1 MIVSSWNVNSVRVRA
16 VHIVDYLRD
25 KKPNFLLLQEIKT
38 ENKNFPNNLFL
49 KEGYQSYVYGQ
60 KSYNGVAIL
69 ANDKIENIENNS
81 INDPSLQSRVITGD
95 ISYNKKKT
103 KLICIYVPNGNPV
116 DTDKYVYKKKWLNIF
131 EKYLKKIKTVGRLD
145 VNSEGLLLLT
155 HDGNII
161 RSLEL
166 PKNNFKRKYRVRVYG
181 ILNEKKLE
189 NIAKGVKI
197 KNIQYKPFSFQILKK
212 NKNSWIEIELFEGK
226 KNEVR
231 NICSILRLKV
241 NKLIRIQFGPFKLNN
256 LRPGQYIK
264 ADKTEYKQYENYF
277 RKI

>member
-16 VHIVDYLRD
+16 VHIVDYLRN

-38 ENKNFPNNLFL
+38 ENKNFPNDLFF

-131 EKYLKKIKTVGRLD
+131 EKYLKKIKK
-145 VNSEGLLLLT
+145 NYE
-155 HDGNII
+155 NII
-161 RSLEL
+161 VAGDFNIIPSNEDVYDPKSWENDALFKEEIREKFKDLMKLDFFDALRHFNKAPKTYTFWDYQYRSYQKNNGLRIDHFLVSNNLKNSLEDIIID
-166 PKNNFKRKYRVRVYG
+166 KYTRGLEQPSDHVPVRAVF
-181 ILNEKKLE
+181 I
-189 NIAKGVKI
+189 
-197 KNIQYKPFSFQILKK
+197 
-212 NKNSWIEIELFEGK
+212 
-226 KNEVR
+226 
-231 NICSILRLKV
+231 
-241 NKLIRIQFGPFKLNN
+241 
-256 LRPGQYIK
+256 
-264 ADKTEYKQYENYF
+264 
-277 RKI
+277 

>member
-1 MIVSSWNVNSVRVRA
+1 
-16 VHIVDYLRD
+16 
-25 KKPNFLLLQEIKT
+25 
-38 ENKNFPNNLFL
+38 
-49 KEGYQSYVYGQ
+49 
-60 KSYNGVAIL
+60 
-69 ANDKIENIENNS
+69 
-81 INDPSLQSRVITGD
+81 
-95 ISYNKKKT
+95 
-103 KLICIYVPNGNPV
+103 
-116 DTDKYVYKKKWLNIF
+116 
-131 EKYLKKIKTVGRLD
+131 LD

-181 ILNEKKLE
+181 VLNEKKLE
-189 NIAKGVKI
+189 NIARGVKI

-212 NKNSWIEIELFEGK
+212 NKNSWIEFELFEGK

>member
-1 MIVSSWNVNSVRVRA
+1 
-16 VHIVDYLRD
+16 
-25 KKPNFLLLQEIKT
+25 
-38 ENKNFPNNLFL
+38 
-49 KEGYQSYVYGQ
+49 
-60 KSYNGVAIL
+60 
-69 ANDKIENIENNS
+69 
-81 INDPSLQSRVITGD
+81 
-95 ISYNKKKT
+95 
-103 KLICIYVPNGNPV
+103 
-116 DTDKYVYKKKWLNIF
+116 
-131 EKYLKKIKTVGRLD
+131 
-145 VNSEGLLLLT
+145 
-155 HDGNII
+155 
-161 RSLEL
+161 
-166 PKNNFKRKYRVRVYG
+166 

-212 NKNSWIEIELFEGK
+212 NKNSWIEFELFEGK

-241 NKLIRIQFGPFKLNN
+241 NKLLRIQFGPFKLNN

>member
-1 MIVSSWNVNSVRVRA
+1 MESDGVRVSK
-16 VHIVDYLRD
+16 YLSNLGYGSRREIEKLIAQNKIYVNNKLIKTPITFVSNRD
-25 KKPNFLLLQEIKT
+25 KILID
-38 ENKNFPNNLFL
+38 NKEVTHS
-49 KEGYQSYVYGQ
+49 K
-60 KSYNGVAIL
+60 
-69 ANDKIENIENNS
+69 NIEIWKFYKP
-81 INDPSLQSRVITGD
+81 INFITSRAQQD
-95 ISYNKKKT
+95 ER
-103 KLICIYVPNGNPV
+103 
-116 DTDKYVYKKKWLNIF
+116 LNIYSILPN
-131 EKYLKKIKTVGRLD
+131 YLKKIKTVGRLD
-145 VNSEGLLLLT
+145 INSEGLLLLT

-212 NKNSWIEIELFEGK
+212 NKNSWIEFELFEGK